1 MAEPAVIRPAQALDT
16 TIEFRFN
23 PTSPVRARCHGPRP
37 SQRRQPFFQ
46 IDGLGSGEAARKLAD
61 VAQSVLACGGYAESL
76 DAGASCL
83 IANDDAGHDQ
93 GRFDLTPGRRT
104 LARQVTACLV
114 PGHHPL
120 VAFRHDLVTGSS
132 PCAHDAVPG
141 S

>member
-1 MAEPAVIRPAQALDT
+1 MAEPAVIRQARALDT
-16 TIEFRFN
+16 TIEFWFD
-23 PTSPVRARCHGPRP
+23 PASAVRARCHGPRP

-104 LARQVTACLV
+104 LARPVTAGLGLGDHTLV
-114 PGHHPL
+114 P
-120 VAFRHDLVTGSS
+120 FRRNLSIRGS
-132 PCAHDAVPG
+132 AL
-141 S
+141 